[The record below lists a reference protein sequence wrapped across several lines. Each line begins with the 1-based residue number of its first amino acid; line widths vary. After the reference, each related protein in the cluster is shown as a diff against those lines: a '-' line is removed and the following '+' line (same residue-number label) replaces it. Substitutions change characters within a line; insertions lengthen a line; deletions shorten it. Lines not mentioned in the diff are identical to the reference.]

1 LGASNGGEERSVGNT
16 YYVPVLASK
25 AGTLALRTGRLRSS
39 ERIGIAFTSEVSF
52 RLAMGWSGRWVRLDD
67 QALKAILA
75 PLGVEHF
82 RVDPRL
88 ARDPTPLQAG

>member
-1 LGASNGGEERSVGNT
+1 MGNT

-25 AGTLALRTGRLRSS
+25 AGTLALRTGRLRSG
-39 ERIGIAFTSEVSF
+39 ERIGIAFTSEASF
-52 RLAMGWSGRWVRLDD
+52 RLAMGSSGRWVRLDG

-75 PLGVEHF
+75 PLGVNHF

-88 ARDPTPLQAG
+88 ALDPTLLQAG